1 MNRGKSRVCP
11 VERAGSLDNRI
22 RRWLQDPRK
31 ILTPYIKEGMT
42 VLDLGC
48 GPGFF
53 SIDMARMV
61 GKSGRVIASDLQ
73 EGMLQKLR
81 DKIRGTELEERIKL
95 HKCEED
101 RIGVSEKVDFV
112 LAFYMVHEVPDQE
125 SFFKEIGSILRPN
138 GQIFM
143 VEPPFH
149 VSKTEFEKT
158 VKRAGDAGFTPVARP
173 KVFLSKAV
181 VMKINLQ

>member
-1 MNRGKSRVCP
+1 MCP
-11 VERAGSLDNRI
+11 VERAGSLDNSI

-31 ILTPYIKEGMT
+31 ILAPYIEEGMT

-53 SIDMARMV
+53 SIDMAQMV
-61 GKSGRVIASDLQ
+61 GKSGRVIATDLQ

-81 DKIRGTELEERIKL
+81 DKIQRTELEERITL

-101 RIGVSEKVDFV
+101 KIGISADVDFV
-112 LAFYMVHEVPDQE
+112 LAFYMVHEVQDQE
-125 SFFKEIGSILRPN
+125 DFFKQIGSILKPN
-138 GQIFM
+138 GQLLI

-158 VKRAGDAGFTPVARP
+158 VNKARDAGFTPVRRP

-181 VMKINLQ
+181 IMKKNRQ